1 MNENSSK
8 QVLLSILG
16 IAVLVVAVVGVS
28 FAFFSYSKTGLTN
41 NVITT
46 GEIYMYLT
54 EGDTMTLTNAF
65 PVKTNLTQTQ
75 DAAEDIGKLT
85 FSVTGKNT
93 SNTAIAYKV
102 YLVPGTAPDGYD
114 ATTDQLDDEDV
125 SVIMTATGGT
135 TENPITNHIETATVM
150 NGLAAGMLIA
160 ESTIPADQATDV
172 THDYTINMYVNN
184 SVKISDT
191 DTTVNGVATK
201 YCAHAKEGTPETTTA
216 TGNYGCELDLPVYS
230 DMYYSAKV
238 QVIGN
243 TTAANIA
250 PVVD

>member
-54 EGDTMTLTNAF
+54 EGNTMTLTNAF
-65 PVKTNLTQTQ
+65 PVKTDLTTTQ
-75 DAAEDIGKLT
+75 DAADDIGKLT

-93 SNTAIAYKV
+93 SNTDIAYKV
-102 YLVPGTAPDGYD
+102 YLVPGEAPSD
-114 ATTDQLDDEDV
+114 AYGTEDLLKESEV
-125 SVIMTATGGT
+125 SAIMTTQGEG
-135 TENPITNHIETATVM
+135 ITNKISAATPVV
-150 NGLAAGMLIA
+150 GLSQGLLIA
-160 ESTIPADQATDV
+160 ESKIPADTEADV
-172 THDYTINMYVNN
+172 THQYTINMYVNN
-184 SVKISDT
+184 TVKISDT
-191 DTTVNGVATK
+191 DANVNGDPTD
-201 YCAHAKEGTPETTTA
+201 YCAHAKKGTPETTTA
-216 TGNYGCELDLPVYS
+216 TGNYGCELNKPVYS
-230 DMYYSAKV
+230 DMYFSAKV

-250 PVVD
+250 PVVTP